1 MHYGITHSYKLTE
14 PYYLG
19 PGKANPRSVCS
30 QENVHLY
37 STCDEDTFRKM
48 INDITDS
55 PEYEI
60 TEENLTREFW
70 TNREG
75 DIPKKT
81 LDNIIKYY
89 LGRKAVRD
97 GILEF
102 VKKFKESPE
111 HSSAYKKYEFPRDT
125 LGFSMEEP
133 DEYEPVSR
141 EEFVEVALEMDHED
155 EKSS

>member
-30 QENVHLY
+30 QENVQLY

-60 TEENLTREFW
+60 TEENLKREFW
-70 TNREG
+70 ANREG

-81 LDNIIKYY
+81 LDNIVKYY
-89 LGRKAVRD
+89 SGRKAVKD
-97 GILEF
+97 GVLEF
-102 VKKFKESPE
+102 VEKFKN
-111 HSSAYKKYEFPRDT
+111 SSKSSTAYKKYEFPT
-125 LGFSMEEP
+125 PGFSMDEP
-133 DEYEPVSR
+133 DEYEPIFQ
-141 EEFVEVALEMDHED
+141 EEFMEITLEMDHED